1 MCKATINIIF
11 CAVLAI
17 AILLTVFGCG
27 ERLTFT
33 EKHLFNKDSI
43 GVNNSFE
50 LKQNYTWGDLGSIRP
65 YDVSK
70 PMRIDGKDYFNAV
83 INFDKS
89 VKSELEVK
97 ASDNLS
103 YKGEEGSDKTVED
116 EKTHNSNMYVGLFFV
131 LALFLFL
138 YFKTK
143 NPIT

>member
-1 MCKATINIIF
+1 MSKATFNIIL

-17 AILLTVFGCG
+17 SILLTVFGCG

-33 EKHLFNKDSI
+33 EKHRFNKDSI
-43 GVNNSFE
+43 QVNSIVE

-65 YDVSK
+65 YDAAK

-103 YKGEEGSDKTVED
+103 YIGEEVSGKITKT
-116 EKTHNSNMYVGLFFV
+116 EKTDNSNLYIGLFFV